1 MSFRPCLQ
9 AGGGNPSVRV
19 TLTGGS
25 KIAWLTAC
33 IANKIAEKDRVLG
46 GMMKE
51 GKWKKNFQNESG
63 CSHDPC

>member
-25 KIAWLTAC
+25 KIAWFTSKLSQVGLLYHVGQLNA
-33 IANKIAEKDRVLG
+33 G
-46 GMMKE
+46 
-51 GKWKKNFQNESG
+51 
-63 CSHDPC
+63 